1 MRVLCTRE
9 CRTPSSN
16 PSTNCC
22 PTKSNQLGLSHFTKY
37 KDDNQR
43 RERFAVYF
51 EGLRHN
57 INSIKSMEGVDV
69 CWVEEAEKVT
79 DDSWRIL
86 IPTIRAPGSEI
97 WVTFNPHL
105 ETDPTYQRFI
115 ANPRQTASSNAVNWS
130 DNPWFPCRTGER
142 APTRRGIRQ
151 QRPVPAYM
159 GRSLPARA
167 RWRRLRRRNAQD
179 ARGRSHWPRTL

>member
-1 MRVLCTRE
+1 MNG
-9 CRTPSSN
+9 S
-16 PSTNCC
+16 
-22 PTKSNQLGLSHFTKY
+22 QFI
-37 KDDNQR
+37 
-43 RERFAVYF
+43 F

-79 DDSWRIL
+79 DESWRIL

-115 ANPRQTASSNAVNWS
+115 ANPPPDCLSNAVNWR
-130 DNPWFPCRTGER
+130 DNPWFPVELENER
-142 APTRRGIRQ
+142 RHAEESGSKDLYLHTWEGHFCACLMALSTPTKC
-151 QRPVPAYM
+151 
-159 GRSLPARA
+159 ARCA
-167 RWRRLRRRNAQD
+167 RKA
-179 ARGRSHWPRTL
+179 A